1 MSAPEPPAFRAWVD
15 ESGSDRAQDPGTYI
29 LAAVVLETILEDDV
43 RKTMRSMRLPGQEKL
58 HWRDEDARRRR
69 KIATTVATVPAHNF
83 VVVRSTPLV
92 LPHDPERARRKC
104 FERLIWELAQ
114 MGVDEAVFESRG
126 KADDR
131 RDAAMLDSMR
141 RAKTLPRRIH
151 MNHVRGRLEPML
163 WVPDAVCGSIVELR
177 CGNEDN
183 YDLIASTTTLH
194 EIN

>member
-131 RDAAMLDSMR
+131 RVSRKSQWNAAGTGDHGS
-141 RAKTLPRRIH
+141 
-151 MNHVRGRLEPML
+151 RGLVSA
-163 WVPDAVCGSIVELR
+163 WNQGSTSARGL
-177 CGNEDN
+177 
-183 YDLIASTTTLH
+183 
-194 EIN
+194 